1 MLKVRKNGLY
11 LRLSI
16 ADGDLGK
23 DNKDESN
30 SIDNQRTLL
39 VNFVQDL
46 YLIADYRDVKKP
58 NMDMGFPLDIARRD
72 IKRTY
77 RLLDEEEKRV

>member
-1 MLKVRKNGLY
+1 MKKSIGIY
-11 LRLSI
+11 LRLSLEDVDKRTNK
-16 ADGDLGK
+16 A
-23 DNKDESN
+23 KDESN

-77 RLLDEEEKRV
+77 RLLDEEEKA

>member
-1 MLKVRKNGLY
+1 MRKNGLY

-16 ADGDLGK
+16 ADGDLEK

-39 VNFVQDL
+39 VNFVQD
-46 YLIADYRDVKKP
+46 RDDLSDEYIEYV
-58 NMDMGFPLDIARRD
+58 I
-72 IKRTY
+72 
-77 RLLDEEEKRV
+77 LLRFHIT